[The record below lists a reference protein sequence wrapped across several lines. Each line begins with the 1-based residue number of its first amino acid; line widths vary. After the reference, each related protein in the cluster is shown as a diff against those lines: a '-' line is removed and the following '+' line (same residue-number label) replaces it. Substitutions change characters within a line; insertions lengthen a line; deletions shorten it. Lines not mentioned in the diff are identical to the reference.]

1 VKPNRGL
8 YLVLSVAL
16 LLVFLLILVIAG
28 LGVGALIDKVQVSM
42 AWRLFTALAL
52 GSGIALLVGAKLID
66 LPTVIQEGPNEP

>member
-1 VKPNRGL
+1 MKPNRGL

-42 AWRLFTALAL
+42 AWRLFAALAL
-52 GSGIALLVGAKLID
+52 GSGIALLVAARYID
-66 LPTVIQEGPNEP
+66 LPTIAPEAPEEP